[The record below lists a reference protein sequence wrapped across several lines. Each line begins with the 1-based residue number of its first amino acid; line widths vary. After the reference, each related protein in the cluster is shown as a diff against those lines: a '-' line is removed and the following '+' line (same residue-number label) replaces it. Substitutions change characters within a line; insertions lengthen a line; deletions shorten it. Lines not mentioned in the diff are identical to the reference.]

1 MNYTHIAPLRD
12 THTPAQI
19 AEGLSAR
26 LVRAIPLVDLER
38 WLDFRGFAYRLD
50 GKWAGVLP
58 KVRDDERVPEQLRDG
73 ISALLRHLEKTQ
85 STELAMDDPS
95 YAIQAHAL
103 MAGLVQLGQFT
114 KEDHGEFDAAGGG
127 HLYPDGVTKQEVIDA
142 IAEHDAQAAA
152 LESQKEQSRFRA
164 EVMNDHVNGPLANG
178 TASELVAG
186 LRAAA
191 DQIEGK

>member
-1 MNYTHIAPLRD
+1 MNYTHISPLRD

-58 KVRDDERVPEQLRDG
+58 KVRDNEQLPEQLRDG
-73 ISALLRHLEKTQ
+73 VTALLRHLEKTR
-85 STELAMDDPS
+85 STELAMDDSS

-103 MAGLVQLGQFT
+103 MSGLVQLGQFT

-142 IAEHDAQAAA
+142 IAEHDANEKLHAEAQALREEHEDLTGAFINPHNATRESLIAGHRAVADA
-152 LESQKEQSRFRA
+152 LE
-164 EVMNDHVNGPLANG
+164 G
-178 TASELVAG
+178 AS
-186 LRAAA
+186 
-191 DQIEGK
+191 K